1 VTIELPDEAAKDVEA
16 AIASGDYADAQDV
29 LGEALL
35 IWPHRRQEEIERL
48 RRLWE
53 EGLASGEPRPVP
65 EDWAEQIIARGKKR
79 LEEKR
84 AAGGPA

>member
-35 IWPHRRQEEIERL
+35 IWRHRRQEEIERL

-53 EGLASGEPRPVP
+53 EGLASGEPRPFTP
-65 EDWAEQIIARGKKR
+65 EVMEEMLAEAKA
-79 LEEKR
+79 R
-84 AAGGPA
+84 AAQRSSG